1 MLEGWESPDVTV
13 YLMAILGLLAVWQY
27 YQMQIMAGRILAVDI
42 FDRSGIRMYV
52 YVTPHDDHICEVCAS
67 SHGRVF
73 LPSQVAKKK
82 FSPLTERCRRSSP
95 CTGVLVGLYGAWLEA
110 RGVLEHLR
118 KNAKK
123 GGIQLSSEEVRAL
136 VNGQWERCISADTDR
151 LGIHLIEAVSYE
163 KINPEVS
170 IGSYRYVINEV
181 KEVRHLMCLVPAYIR
196 LLQLLLRAGEEAEA
210 LETIERFEGRFPS
223 TKRGPHFPSDES
235 AGDHENEK
243 GPTAERPVPPT
254 VRLAR
259 SCNPE
264 LAHRVLT

>member
-1 MLEGWESPDVTV
+1 MVYHHETESGGAALMFAGWEYPDAMI
-13 YLMAILGLLAVWQY
+13 YLMAILGLLVVWQY

-52 YVTPHDDHICEVCAS
+52 YVAPHDDHICEVCAS

-82 FSPLTERCRRSSP
+82 FSPLIGKCQRPTP
-95 CTGVLVGLYGAWLEA
+95 YIGVLVGLYGAWLEA

-123 GGIQLSSEEVRAL
+123 EGIELSSEEVRAL

-151 LGIHLIEAVSYE
+151 LGIHLMEAISYE

-170 IGSYRYVINEV
+170 IEGYRYVVNEV
-181 KEVRHLMCLVPAYIR
+181 KEVRHLMFLVPAYLR
-196 LLQLLLRAGEEAEA
+196 LMQLLFRAGEEAEA
-210 LETIERFEGRFPS
+210 LETIERFEGRFPP
-223 TKRGPHFPSDES
+223 TKRGPHFPSDEQRETMKTKKSQLLKGLPLQRS
-235 AGDHENEK
+235 A
-243 GPTAERPVPPT
+243 
-254 VRLAR
+254 
-259 SCNPE
+259 
-264 LAHRVLT
+264 